1 MLIFNSTNSNFWVKF
16 GWWTI
21 FLVCFESFSL
31 CCFIFHCY
39 YCWSYVCFC
48 CVFIFPF
55 RLYFISHRRAFYFL
69 EQTERDIRY
78 NWGRTRKKACEQA
91 KHMNMHKQ
99 KNAHTHTPA
108 KKNEEENE
116 AEMRSGFHGL
126 RATLRE
132 EEKNWRKLVQSFAS
146 TRHLNKCWM
155 YVKKNSREMW
165 CARGEWQRKREEKSQ
180 RKYHKRAHTHTSH
193 FIVFL
198 LHGAYTR
205 SAFKKCWC
213 IQRN

>member
-39 YCWSYVCFC
+39 YCWSCVCFC

-69 EQTERDIRY
+69 EQTERDFRY

-99 KNAHTHTPA
+99 KYAHTHI
-108 KKNEEENE
+108 
-116 AEMRSGFHGL
+116 H
-126 RATLRE
+126 
-132 EEKNWRKLVQSFAS
+132 
-146 TRHLNKCWM
+146 
-155 YVKKNSREMW
+155 
-165 CARGEWQRKREEKSQ
+165 QRKKM
-180 RKYHKRAHTHTSH
+180 RKRMRRRWGRVFTGYVQHWERKKKIGANSFNRSLAPSIETNAECMSNRIVGKCDARAESGRGRGRKNHKENITNARTHTH
-193 FIVFL
+193 I
-198 LHGAYTR
+198 
-205 SAFKKCWC
+205 AFYRISTPPCVHPIC
-213 IQRN
+213 I